1 MYAAEQGLMSEGFR
15 SVAGVDEAGRGPL
28 AGPVV
33 AAAVVL
39 EPEDPIEGLAD
50 SKKLSPGQ
58 RERLFGEILRRAR
71 AVAASAAGPREI
83 ERRNILQASLW
94 AMARAARR
102 LALRPD
108 HLLVDGN
115 RRVPLA
121 LPQTAVISGDARC
134 ACVAAASIVAKVLRD
149 RLMDRLDGFFPHYG
163 FVRHKGYPTPEH
175 LTALRAHGP
184 CRLHRR
190 TFRGVAG
197 HFGG

>member
-1 MYAAEQGLMSEGFR
+1 MYAAEQRLMEQGLR

-39 EPEDPIEGLAD
+39 DPGDPIEGLAD
-50 SKKLSPGQ
+50 SKKLTPGR
-58 RERLFGEILRRAR
+58 REALFGEILSRAR

-115 RRVPLA
+115 RPIPLA
-121 LPQTAVISGDARC
+121 LPQTPVVSGDALC

-149 RLMDRLDGFFPHYG
+149 RLMVRLDREFPAYG
-163 FVRHKGYPTPEH
+163 FGRHKGYPTREH
-175 LTALRAHGP
+175 LEALRAHGP

-190 TFRGVAG
+190 TFRGVPG
-197 HFGG
+197 LLEE